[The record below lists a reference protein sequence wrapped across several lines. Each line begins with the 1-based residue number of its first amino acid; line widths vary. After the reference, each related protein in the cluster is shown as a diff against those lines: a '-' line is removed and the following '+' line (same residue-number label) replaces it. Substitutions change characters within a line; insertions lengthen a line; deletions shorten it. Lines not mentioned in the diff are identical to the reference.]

1 MRILLAVDHDVLQA
15 AVCAAL
21 EPEGHEVVVVRDG
34 FQAMAAFREQ
44 APDLLLTVHDL
55 DGISGLELARLTRL
69 GSRQRF
75 VPVLMFSD
83 AFQPEF
89 FRLSLE
95 AGVMEFI
102 ARSFEP
108 GELRCRVGTI
118 ARLVR
123 LQNRLVA
130 GQALHEEELDLVKHM
145 LARLAGTDA
154 GSAAPGFH
162 METVQTRRVNGDAI
176 VYRETIPGV
185 HFGMI
190 CDATGHG
197 LMAGISTIPV
207 METFLGMV
215 VRDLPLATI
224 YGEIHDKLRHL
235 LPTGRFACLLLLRLN
250 VAQGVLSV
258 LNAGMPDVQ
267 LLRTGGNVQVFP
279 SRVLPAGIE
288 GVDPGVVV
296 IEAGVAAGDR
306 ILAFSDGLGDLTTPE
321 EITRRYLR
329 EPFPLSHRDH
339 CQAIR
344 NLVSEASLREDY
356 RDDLSWALW
365 EVPGKAVPPAV
376 PGAGPAEPAGVLV
389 PGFEASFRL
398 NPRIHAPRDVLPHV
412 LSLIIGFKVSH
423 AQTQLFG
430 MLLTEALTNA
440 VEHGLLRLDSNL
452 KAQGFEAFE
461 EHRRVA
467 LEGLEEG
474 AVRFT
479 ITLYHAEGPPPHP
492 IRRIRAEVE
501 DTGPGFDWRARA
513 QAQADDGSRPFGR
526 GIALLQCLA
535 RDVVF
540 NEAGNRVSFSL
551 ECS

>member
-1 MRILLAVDHDVLQA
+1 VRILLAVDNAVLQA
-15 AVCAAL
+15 AVCASL
-21 EPEGHEVVVVRDG
+21 DPEGHELVVARDG

-44 APDLLLTVHDL
+44 TPDLLLTVHNL

-69 GSRQRF
+69 GSRRRF

-83 AFQPEF
+83 AFPAEF
-89 FRLSLE
+89 FRQSLE

-102 ARSFEP
+102 ARAFEP
-108 GELRCRVGTI
+108 GELRCRVDTI
-118 ARLVR
+118 ARMVR
-123 LQNRLVA
+123 LQNGLLD
-130 GQALHEEELDLVKHM
+130 GKALHDEELGMVKHM
-145 LARLAGTDA
+145 LARLAGMDA
-154 GSAAPGFH
+154 GSGTPGFH
-162 METVQTRRVNGDAI
+162 METLQTRRVNGDAI

-224 YGEIHDKLRHL
+224 YHEIHAKLKKL
-235 LPTGRFACLLLLRLN
+235 LPTGRFACLLLMRLN
-250 VAQGVLSV
+250 VPQGVLSV
-258 LNAGMPDVQ
+258 LNAGMPDVF
-267 LLRTGGNVQVFP
+267 LLRGSGDLQTFSSQ
-279 SRVLPAGIE
+279 VLPAGIE
-288 GVDPGVVV
+288 GADPGVVV
-296 IEAGVAAGDR
+296 VEAGVAAGDR
-306 ILAFSDGLGDLTTPE
+306 IMAFSDGLGDLTTPA
-321 EITRRYLR
+321 EIAERYLR
-329 EPFPLSHRDH
+329 SPFPLSHQDH
-339 CQAIR
+339 CKAIR
-344 NLVSEASLREDY
+344 GLVAEASLREDY

-365 EVPGKAVPPAV
+365 EVPGAALPPT
-376 PGAGPAEPAGVLV
+376 PGATGPEENVGELV

-398 NPRIHAPRDVLPHV
+398 DPRSHAPRDVLPHV
-412 LSLIIGFKVSH
+412 LSLIIGFQVSH

-430 MLLTEALTNA
+430 MLLSEALTNA
-440 VEHGLLRLDSNL
+440 VEHGLLRLDSGL

-467 LEGLEEG
+467 LERLEG
-474 AVRFT
+474 GTVRFT
-479 ITLYHAEGPPPHP
+479 ITLLHAQGPPPHT

-501 DTGPGFDWRARA
+501 DTGPGFDWQAWA
-513 QAQADDGSRPFGR
+513 QTKADDGSRPFGR

-535 RDVVF
+535 KELTF